1 MTHDAAMPT
10 WAEAGE
16 RRRAHVGRVV
26 ALLDVWA
33 AAMRLDDE
41 ERRAWRDAGRWHD
54 ALRDA
59 PEPTLRELAND
70 ATSPI
75 ALLHGPA
82 AAERLARD
90 GERRPSVLAAV
101 RWHTVGCARWDRVGR
116 ALYLADYLEPGRTF
130 AGGVRAFLAG
140 VVPHDLDGA
149 FRQVVRLRIET
160 GLRDGR
166 ALHPRTVDLWNSI
179 A

>member
-1 MTHDAAMPT
+1 MSDVALMPA

-16 RRRAHVGRVV
+16 RRRAHVGRVL
-26 ALLDVWA
+26 ALLDRWA

-41 ERRAWRDAGRWHD
+41 ERAAWRDAGRWHD

-59 PEPTLRELAND
+59 PEAMLRELSGDPA
-70 ATSPI
+70 SVVE
-75 ALLHGPA
+75 LLHGPA

-90 GERRPSVLAAV
+90 GERRTAVLEAV

-116 ALYLADYLEPGRTF
+116 VLYLADYLEPGRTF
-130 AGGVRAFLAG
+130 ARSERAFIAAS
-140 VVPHDLDGA
+140 VPHDLDGA
-149 FRQVVRLRIET
+149 FRQVVRLRLEA

-166 ALHPRTVDLWNSI
+166 ALHPRTVDLWNSL